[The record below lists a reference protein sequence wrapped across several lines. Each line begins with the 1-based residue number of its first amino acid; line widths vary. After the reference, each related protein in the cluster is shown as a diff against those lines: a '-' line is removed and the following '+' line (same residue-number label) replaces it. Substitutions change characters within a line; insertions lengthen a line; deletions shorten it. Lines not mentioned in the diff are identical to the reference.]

1 MLMKL
6 NIIKMYTQNTICL
19 VSIYDC
25 CIACLYVG
33 SNKFSYLK
41 YVGSAILLGT
51 EQPIITSY
59 VIMSSLSG
67 WKAGTKLLSI
77 NFKSTG
83 QYFRFFSTGHARSSP
98 SLNVNPQE
106 LIEVKGDA
114 FYDVRKGN
122 HVGPYLSLNDCQSQ
136 VSSLIIC
143 IAM

>member
-1 MLMKL
+1 MDSQSL
-6 NIIKMYTQNTICL
+6 
-19 VSIYDC
+19 
-25 CIACLYVG
+25 
-33 SNKFSYLK
+33 LK
-41 YVGSAILLGT
+41 RETGVLGSAILLGT

-106 LIEVKGDA
+106 LIEKEEKRDDHFEEIGLLDHFEGIGLLRA
-114 FYDVRKGN
+114 ACWNGT
-122 HVGPYLSLNDCQSQ
+122 
-136 VSSLIIC
+136 
-143 IAM
+143 